1 MNKNIKNE
9 ELSRQLLL
17 QLINGKVISA
27 NNLADNIGVSEKSI
41 RVKIDN
47 LNGWL
52 KENNL
57 GSIVKKPRIGI
68 WLQQS
73 IEQKMR
79 LKDGLLFEVKQKA
92 PMDQDEARI
101 KKIIEIILRDFHLRK
116 NITTQSIADEIYFSV
131 PTTLKIMKQVKN
143 WFSMF
148 NIRLINKRNFGYVLD
163 GEEISIRMA
172 IKHYLSIYCSNNF
185 ESFLAKILIGLDL
198 NKIKKIIFNTE
209 RDWNI
214 SFTGS
219 SFMDNLIYFS
229 LAIYR
234 NLHKQAKE
242 ITIMDPEK
250 KMISNYTEFAFAN
263 SLFEKASRNYD
274 LKFRENEIYFLTVQI
289 LCSNYIDTKYVF
301 QSLNT
306 TVKMFDDKLVDFVDR
321 VIDVISSVTNIDLS
335 KDKTLRDG
343 LLFHLRSTIF
353 RLKFEKTHDAKLVRQ
368 FKEQYGSTFRISWIL
383 SALFEKYYDLSVNEN
398 ELIYIAMYIQ
408 AAIERNRPIINLLLV
423 SSLSMSINHLIK
435 NRLLNVFENHINI
448 EVISVHEFRIEDYAN
463 IDAILMTSKFEDELA
478 VENRNDSRIFIIE
491 HKLNEE
497 YYISLKNN
505 ILNYIF
511 HNSDSNYKLD
521 SICHTLIDI
530 DLMFLNLNCND
541 KNELIK
547 IMTNKLHEKGFVKPK
562 FHETVLHREK
572 YTSTAIG
579 NRVAIPHGDQNLIN
593 EAKVAIATLKSPI
606 KWSDTEVVDVVFL
619 LAVKMDSDL
628 EINRT
633 KKFYEQYVRV
643 LENADYMNFLRNC
656 KSTIEL
662 YKFFIK

>member
-17 QLINGKVISA
+17 QLISGKVFSA
-27 NNLADNIGVSEKSI
+27 NELADNIGVSEKSI

-47 LNGWL
+47 LNSWL
-52 KENNL
+52 KINNL
-57 GSIVKKPRIGI
+57 GSIIKKPRIGI
-68 WLQQS
+68 WLQQN

-79 LKDGLLFEVKQKA
+79 LKEGVLFEVKQKI

-101 KKIIEIILRDFHLRK
+101 KKIIEIILRDFHLRR

-131 PTTLKIMKQVKN
+131 PTTLKIMHQVKD

-148 NIRLINKRNFGYVLD
+148 NIKLINKRNLGYVLE

-185 ESFLAKILIGLDL
+185 EDLLAKILIGLDL
-198 NKIKKIIFNTE
+198 HKIKKIIFNTE
-209 RDWNI
+209 RDWNV

-234 NLHKQAKE
+234 NLHSQSKE
-242 ITIMDPEK
+242 IIITEPEK

-263 SLFEKASRNYD
+263 SLFEKASRNYG
-274 LKFRENEIYFLTVQI
+274 LKFKEDEIYFLTVQI

-306 TVKMFDDKLVDFVDR
+306 TVKMFDDKLVDFVDK
-321 VIDVISSVTNIDLS
+321 VIDVISSVTNIDLR
-335 KDKTLRDG
+335 KDKNLRDG
-343 LLFHLRSTIF
+343 LLFHLRPTIF

-398 ELIYIAMYIQ
+398 ELIYISMYIQ
-408 AAIERNRPIINLLLV
+408 AAIERNRPNINLLLV
-423 SSLSMSINHLIK
+423 SSLSMSINHLIT

-448 EVISVHEFRIEDYAN
+448 ETISIHEFKIENYDN
-463 IDAILMTSKFEDELA
+463 IDAILMTSSFEAELNI
-478 VENRNDSRIFIIE
+478 ETRSDPRIFIIE

-505 ILNYIF
+505 ILNFVF
-511 HNSDSNYKLD
+511 HNNDCNYKLD

-530 DLMFLNLNCND
+530 DLIFLNLDCDN

-547 IMTNKLHEKGFVKPK
+547 IMTNKLHEKGFTKPQ
-562 FHETVLHREK
+562 FHETVLQREE

-579 NRVAIPHGDQNLIN
+579 NNVAIPHGDQNLIN
-593 EAKVAIATLKSPI
+593 EAKVAIATLKSPL

-619 LAVKMDSDL
+619 LAVKMDCEI

-643 LENADYMNFLRNC
+643 LENADYMKFLRSC
-656 KSTIEL
+656 KSAIEL